1 MNVVII
7 NGVEYVPREK
17 KEISHVEEGVN
28 YYIKYLLKTKY
39 FKSCKQ

>member
-1 MNVVII
+1 MDVVII

-17 KEISHVEEGVN
+17 KKVNHVNEGVN
-28 YYIKYLLKTKY
+28 YYINYLLKIKY